1 MPVAEGKSYE
11 FESDAGS
18 RTDFL
23 ETIENTGNPQTITY
37 MTEEFSAVC
46 PFSGLP
52 DIARVTVEFIP
63 DRKIIEL
70 KSLKYYY
77 TSFRSVGIYQEAA
90 TDRIFN
96 DLNRVLE
103 PRTLKVTTVYN
114 IRGGIHAT
122 CVMDTEV
129 IRQYRE

>member
-1 MPVAEGKSYE
+1 MPVAEGKSFE
-11 FESDAGS
+11 FESEAGI

-23 ETIENTGNPQTITY
+23 ETIEYTGNPQTITY

-77 TSFRSVGIYQEAA
+77 TSFRSVGIYQGQ
-90 TDRIFN
+90 
-96 DLNRVLE
+96 
-103 PRTLKVTTVYN
+103 PRTAYSMTQQGPGTAHPEGHHRVQTQGRN
-114 IRGGIHAT
+114 PCP